1 MKEFMKFRDE
11 LISLRRDFHMH
22 PELGFKE
29 YRTSRIVE
37 EYLKDLGIK
46 TRRIAGTGIVGD
58 IDNGGN
64 VRVAIRADMDA
75 LPIEEENKVPYKSR
89 VKGVMHACGHDAHTA
104 MLLIAAKI
112 LSHKDFDGKIRF
124 IFQPAEE
131 GLNGARRM
139 VQEGAIDGVDYV
151 IGMHVWSSL
160 ESKTIAISPGPVLAA
175 VDRFEIEIL
184 GKGGH
189 GAAPHLSVDPIVC
202 ASSIIMNL
210 QTVVSRNVD
219 PIKSA
224 VLTVGEI
231 HGGTAFNIIPERV
244 RLSGTARSYDE
255 EVHRLL
261 EERLKDIVKHNSK
274 SMGCKSRIK
283 YEILNYATVNDEK
296 LAKIGREVAKK
307 ITNVVDQERSM
318 GGEDFSEYARIVPGL
333 FAFLGTGNKEKGTM
347 NPHHSPKFDID
358 EDALPYG
365 VAFEVNMA
373 LELLSRKTSSKIG

>member
-1 MKEFMKFRDE
+1 MRYKDE
-11 LISLRRDFHMH
+11 LVSLRRDFHMH
-22 PELGFKE
+22 PELGFQE
-29 YRTSRIVE
+29 YRTSKIVE

-46 TRRIAGTGIVGD
+46 TKRVADTGIIGE
-58 IDNGGN
+58 IDNGGDK
-64 VRVAIRADMDA
+64 RVAIRADMDA
-75 LPIEEENKVPYKSR
+75 LPIQEENKVPYKSKN
-89 VKGVMHACGHDAHTA
+89 KGVMHACGHDAHTA
-104 MLLIAAKI
+104 MLLITAKI
-112 LSHKDFDGKIRF
+112 LSQKDFEGKVRF

-160 ESKTIAISPGPVLAA
+160 ESKTIAISPGPILAA

-189 GAAPHLSVDPIVC
+189 GAAPHLSVDPVVC

-210 QTVVSRNVD
+210 QTVVSRNVN
-219 PIKSA
+219 PMKSA

-244 RLSGTARSYDE
+244 KISGTARSYDE

-261 EERLKDIVKHNSK
+261 EERLKDIVRNTSK

-283 YEILNYATVNDEK
+283 YEVLNYATVNDEE
-296 LAKIGREVAKK
+296 LAKLGREVAKK
-307 ITNVVDQERSM
+307 ITKVVEQEKSM
-318 GGEDFSEYARIVPGL
+318 GGEDFSEYARIIPGL
-333 FAFLGTGNKEKGTM
+333 FVFLGTGNEKKGTM
-347 NPHHSPKFDID
+347 NPHHSPHFDID

-365 VAFEVNMA
+365 VAFEVRMA
-373 LELLSRKTSSKIG
+373 LELLSRKASSTRG